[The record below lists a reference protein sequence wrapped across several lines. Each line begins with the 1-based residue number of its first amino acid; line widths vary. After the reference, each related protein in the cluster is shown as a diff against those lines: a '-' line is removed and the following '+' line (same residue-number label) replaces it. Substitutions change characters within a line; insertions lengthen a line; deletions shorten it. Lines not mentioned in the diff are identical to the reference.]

1 MPPSDSARP
10 AGLGH
15 EFQAPARYQLL
26 RRLGAGGYGVVYAA
40 LDRET
45 GEQVALKTLRDLSPE
60 ALYRFKREFRAL
72 ADVRHDNLVRLHDLV
87 SEGDQWCFTMELVEG
102 LDFRLGVST
111 KPDSP
116 GPLSTAVAP
125 PDSVDF
131 HGRTMPV
138 TPELIAALTRVTAPT
153 SGRPLVDLA
162 RLRPALRQLAAGVV
176 ALHRL
181 GMQHR
186 DLKPSNVLVTPAG
199 RVVILDFGLVAEQHA
214 RRSDAARV
222 VGTVEYMAPEQAAGQ
237 PTSLASD
244 WYSVGVMLFEALTG
258 QLPFTGNLLE
268 MLSQRILCDA
278 PAVRSLSPDA
288 PPDLATLCM
297 ALLAREPEDRPRDD
311 EVLALLAA
319 EQTPLASEA
328 ITLGPGAATP
338 TTTALIGRADEL
350 AGLHRALAHT
360 RTGAA
365 ALVFLRG
372 ASGLGRSALL
382 DQFRGEAELA
392 QPPALVLSGRCHER
406 ESVPYKG
413 VDSLIDALARDLRE
427 RPDAEIEALCP
438 PHLHSLARLFPVLR
452 RVPAINRLRAGQTD
466 PGLAPHEQRQQAFEA
481 LRALLGRLAAAGPL
495 VLVLDD
501 LHWGD
506 VDSAALLRELLRPP
520 DPPPLLLLVS
530 HRNDT
535 ADSGCLAALHAG
547 LQPHPGLQRAEIE
560 LHPLTRSGAL
570 QLARSLLADSRGI
583 HEAASIARESG
594 GSPLVITELCH
605 FTRDADP
612 RTLVEAPSFE
622 ALLRR
627 RIASLDPHA
636 RALLEVVAIAAEPV
650 DPGLAAAV
658 ANLGTNLASRLTTD
672 VADLGTTV
680 TTTLTTVAPRLTDVA
695 TTLTT
700 VAQLRRDH
708 LLRSHRAD
716 GQTTVEAFHE
726 RVRAAVDEDIDPP
739 RQRAIHRALGEAFE
753 RLANPDPERL
763 LRHFAA
769 AGEPARAAHHALQA
783 ASRASAAL
791 AFDRAAALYRTAL
804 AHTVHTAAGSDE
816 RPRLERLLGDAL
828 ANDGRGVEAAEA
840 YLRAAEGL
848 EGEAALDLLRRA
860 GFERLR
866 SGQIDEGIAVLQRVL
881 ASAGMR
887 LSATRGRALVS
898 LVRHRV
904 ALALRGLRFSE
915 RSEATIPSALLRRAD
930 VAWSIGASGLG
941 MVDDLAA
948 GEFQSLALRL
958 ALRAGEPLRICRALA
973 GEVAFSSVG
982 GTRSQQRTATLLH
995 TARTL
1000 AERLDQPQ
1008 ARGTVAMTAGIAAYL
1023 EGRFAA
1029 AASACAVA
1037 EPILR
1042 SSPGGAWDL
1051 INAQLFGLQA
1061 RVYLGELVG
1070 VGERLA
1076 PLLREAER
1084 RGNLYVIASLRNG
1097 PTHLLWLARGAIDE
1111 AQAGIDEAARLWST
1125 RGMQV
1130 QHYWQLHARCNLDL
1144 YRGDPWAARE
1154 RLRHRWPELGNLLR
1168 IQQLRIEALH
1178 LRGRCTLAAAAS
1190 DPSWRTHVLADA
1202 GAIAGERTPWGDALA
1217 QLLRAGAAARGGDPA
1232 AARIHLA
1239 EAVAGCEP
1247 AGMQLYTAAARRR
1260 RGELA
1265 PEPEGALWRAR
1276 ADTWLTGQGVAD
1288 ISRLLATLV
1297 PGFAD
1302 APAPARA
1309 ASPLSSTLSST
1320 SPLSPV
1326 D

>member
-1 MPPSDSARP
+1 MPPSDSAPP
-10 AGLGH
+10 AGLGP
-15 EFQAPARYQLL
+15 EFIAPARYQLL

-40 LDRET
+40 LDRQT
-45 GEQVALKTLRDLSPE
+45 GQQVALKTLRDLGPE

-87 SEGDQWCFTMELVEG
+87 AEGDQWCFTMEIVEG
-102 LDFRLGVST
+102 VDFRTGVSARADLAR
-111 KPDSP
+111 PGLSASP
-116 GPLSTAVAP
+116 G

-131 HGRTMPV
+131 HGRTMAI
-138 TPELIAALTRVTAPT
+138 TPETLAALARPT
-153 SGRPLVDLA
+153 SDRPIADLA

-176 ALHRL
+176 ALHRR

-222 VGTVEYMAPEQAAGQ
+222 VGTVEYMAPEQAAGL

-268 MLSQRILCDA
+268 MLSQRIVSDA
-278 PAVRSLSPDA
+278 PPIRSLNPDA
-288 PPDLATLCM
+288 PLDLATLCM

-311 EVLALLAA
+311 EVLALLAVERA
-319 EQTPLASEA
+319 PSEILTLA
-328 ITLGPGAATP
+328 P
-338 TTTALIGRADEL
+338 TTVAVPAQLVGRADEL
-350 AGLHRALAHT
+350 AALDRALAHS

-365 ALVFLRG
+365 ALVFLHG

-382 DQFRGEAELA
+382 DHFGAALA
-392 QPPALVLSGRCHER
+392 GGPAIVLAGRCHER

-427 RPDAEIEALCP
+427 RPDPEIEALCSP
-438 PHLHSLARLFPVLR
+438 QLHSLARLFPVLR
-452 RVPAINRLRAGQTD
+452 RVPAIDRLRPGPLDA
-466 PGLAPHEQRQQAFEA
+466 GLAPHEQRQQAFEA

-520 DPPPLLLLVS
+520 DPPPLLLIVS
-530 HRNDT
+530 YRGD
-535 ADSGCLAALHAG
+535 AAASRCIAALRGDLARHAG
-547 LQPHPGLQRAEIE
+547 LLRADLE
-560 LHPLTRSGAL
+560 LRPLSPDSAL
-570 QLARSLLADSRGI
+570 ELARSLLADTSRTG
-583 HEAASIARESG
+583 EAAAIARESG
-594 GSPLVITELCH
+594 GNPLLIAELCH
-605 FTRDADP
+605 FSGDADS
-612 RTLVEAPSFE
+612 RAFAGAPTFE
-622 ALLRR
+622 AVLRR
-627 RIASLDPHA
+627 RIVRLDPPA
-636 RALLEVVAIAAEPV
+636 RALLEVVAVAAEPI
-650 DPGLAAAV
+650 DPELAA
-658 ANLGTNLASRLTTD
+658 R
-672 VADLGTTV
+672 VADLPADP
-680 TTTLTTVAPRLTDVA
+680 LAALA
-695 TTLTT
+695 L
-700 VAQLRRDH
+700 LRRDH

-716 GQTTVEAFHE
+716 GQTTVEAYHE
-726 RVRAAVDEDIDPP
+726 RVRAALIEDIDPP
-739 RQRAIHRALGEAFE
+739 RQRAIHRALAEAFE
-753 RLANPDPERL
+753 RLPDPDPERL
-763 LRHFAA
+763 RRHFEA
-769 AGEPARAAHHALQA
+769 AGEPARAARHALA
-783 ASRASAAL
+783 AAARASAAL
-791 AFDRAAALYRTAL
+791 AFDRAAALYRAAL
-804 AHTVHTAAGSDE
+804 AHLDHEHDPHDPHDHE
-816 RPRLERLLGDAL
+816 HDPHDPKPRPARRSGQPADHATRAQLGRLLGDAL

-840 YLRAAEGL
+840 YLRAAEHL
-848 EGEAALDLLRRA
+848 DGEAALDLLRRA

-866 SGQIDEGIAVLQRVL
+866 SGQIDEGTAVLQRVL
-881 ASAGMR
+881 ASVGMR
-887 LSATRGRALVS
+887 LSSTRGRALLS
-898 LVRHRV
+898 LLRHRV
-904 ALALRGLRFSE
+904 ALALRGLRFTE
-915 RSEATIPSALLRRAD
+915 RPEAAIPPALLRRAD

-958 ALRAGEPLRICRALA
+958 ALEAGDPLRICRALA
-973 GEVAFSSVG
+973 GEVAFSAVG
-982 GTRSQQRTATLLH
+982 GTGSQRRTARLLH

-1008 ARGTVAMTAGIAAYL
+1008 ARGTLAMTAGIAAYL

-1042 SSPGGAWDL
+1042 GCPGGAWDL

-1061 RVYLGELVG
+1061 RVYLGELVA

-1084 RGNLYVIASLRNG
+1084 RGNLYLLASLRNG
-1097 PTHLLWLARGAIDE
+1097 PTHLHWLARGAIDE

-1130 QHYWQLHARCNLDL
+1130 QHYWQLLARCNLDL
-1144 YRGDPWAARE
+1144 YRGDPQAARE
-1154 RLRHRWPELGNLLR
+1154 RLRSRWPDLGNLLR
-1168 IQQLRIEALH
+1168 IQYVRIEALH
-1178 LRGRCTLAAAAS
+1178 LRGRCALAATG
-1190 DPSWRTHVLADA
+1190 DPSWRARVLADA
-1202 GAIAGERTPWGDALA
+1202 RAITAERTPWGDALA
-1217 QLLRAGAAARGGDPA
+1217 QLLLAGAAARLGDRP

-1247 AGMQLYTAAARRR
+1247 AGMALYAAAARRR
-1260 RGELA
+1260 RGELG
-1265 PEPEGALWRAR
+1265 PEPEAAIWRDR
-1276 ADTWLTGQGVAD
+1276 ADTWLSGQGVAD
-1288 ISRLLATLV
+1288 IPRLLATLV

-1302 APAPARA
+1302 APVAAAP
-1309 ASPLSSTLSST
+1309 P
-1320 SPLSPV
+1320 SPLSPA